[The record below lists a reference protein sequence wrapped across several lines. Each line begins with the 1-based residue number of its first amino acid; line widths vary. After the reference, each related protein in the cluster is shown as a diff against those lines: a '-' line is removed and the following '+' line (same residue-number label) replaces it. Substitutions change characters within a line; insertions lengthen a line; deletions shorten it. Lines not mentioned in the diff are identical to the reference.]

1 MGVQVT
7 RDNGR
12 NYADNIIDS
21 LLGFNTAQT
30 WTTSS
35 GTGSASLDTNLFF
48 FGDSSLK
55 MVNTAPT
62 TDLVVTNS
70 VQSTIIPFDDD
81 YQFSFYMRKDEADE
95 FMTLEVKVFESAVLF
110 DTQTFVLGSETTE
123 DDVNDVW
130 ARFVSDT
137 TYNFSKGD
145 EITFTFNLKGKAG
158 TSLPNTT
165 VWIDG
170 LMLNNASRLNAFP
183 PYYSKPDRFKDLPD
197 LPTSDG
203 VYGLNV
209 SGGTYT
215 WNELTDD
222 FEPSI

>member
-12 NYADNIIDS
+12 NYADNIIDP

-30 WTTSS
+30 WTATGS
-35 GTGSASLDTNLFF
+35 GSASLDTNLFF

-81 YQFSFYMRKDEADE
+81 YQFSFYMRKDEPNE
-95 FMTLEVKVFESAVLF
+95 FMTLEVKIFEGISVFN
-110 DTQTFVLGSETTE
+110 TQTFVLGSETAE

-137 TYNFSKGD
+137 TYNFSKGN
-145 EITFTFNLKGKAG
+145 EITFTFNLKGKAR
-158 TSLPNTT
+158 TALPNTT